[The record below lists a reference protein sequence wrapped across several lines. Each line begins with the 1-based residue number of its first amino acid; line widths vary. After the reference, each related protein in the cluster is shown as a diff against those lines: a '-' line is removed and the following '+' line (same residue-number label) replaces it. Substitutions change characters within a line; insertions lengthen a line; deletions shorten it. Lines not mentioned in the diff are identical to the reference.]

1 MRISSVLYI
10 LGKMLLY
17 FSVILLTPVFVAQ
30 LDGNHSL
37 LPFIY
42 TFAITF
48 LTAVVLVMFFKSE
61 PGMTA
66 KEGFLIVTLT
76 WLAYAFFGCLPY
88 LFDGTLFTLTDAFF
102 ESMSGFTTTGS
113 TVITQIEGT
122 SKAILFWRSLT
133 QYLGGMGIIV
143 LGIAILPEISL
154 GAMQLFKAEVP
165 GPTADRLYP
174 RIKDTAMTLWVVYS
188 ILTIAEAVLLKIG
201 GMTLFD
207 AVNHAFTTMATGG
220 FSTSNTSIAGYK
232 SPFIEWVITFF
243 MFMAGVN
250 FTLHFHMLHG
260 KITSYFKSS
269 EFRTYLAIVLIGTLA
284 VALNIHHQ
292 IGSSI
297 ITTIRLAAFQLVSI
311 LTTTGYASTDFE
323 LWPPFCTVIL
333 FLAMF
338 AGAMAGST
346 GGGIKI
352 VRLQLIFKHSFLQI
366 RKLIHPQLVSHIKSQ
381 GRVVPEGVMSTVAGF
396 LQLYIGIFIFAILI
410 ICACG
415 IDFTTSLTA
424 AAACLGNIGPGF
436 GTVGAMDNFA
446 HLPALVKNILSFLML
461 LGRLELYTV
470 LAILLPGFWRD

>member
-1 MRISSVLYI
+1 
-10 LGKMLLY
+10 MLLY

-30 LDGNHSL
+30 LDGNQSL
-37 LPFIY
+37 LPFVY

-48 LTAVVLVMFFKSE
+48 LTAIILVLINKSQ

-66 KEGFLIVTLT
+66 REGFLIVTLT

-88 LFDGTLFTLTDAFF
+88 LFDGVFVTLTDAFF

-113 TVITQIEGT
+113 TVLTQIEGT
-122 SKAILFWRSLT
+122 SRAILFWRSLT

-165 GPTADRLYP
+165 GPTKDRLYP
-174 RIKDTAMTLWVVYS
+174 RIKDTAKTLWLVYS
-188 ILTIAEAVLLKIG
+188 ILTIAEIILLKIG
-201 GMTLFD
+201 GMSIFD
-207 AVNHAFTTMATGG
+207 SVNHAFTTMATGG

-250 FTLHFHMLHG
+250 FTLHFHMLRG

-269 EFRTYLAIVLIGTLA
+269 EFRIYLAIVLLGTLA
-284 VALNIHHQ
+284 VALNIHHRL
-292 IGSSI
+292 GTGI
-297 ITTIRLAAFQLVSI
+297 ITTIRLAGFQLVSI
-311 LTTTGYASTDFE
+311 LTTTGYASADFE

-352 VRLQLIFKHSFLQI
+352 VRIQLVFKHAFLQI

-396 LQLYIGIFIFAILI
+396 LQLYIGIFVFSVLVIS
-410 ICACG
+410 ACG

-436 GTVGAMDNFA
+436 GTVGAMDNYA
-446 HLPALVKNILSFLML
+446 HLPDLVKNLLSFLML

-470 LAILLPGFWRD
+470 LAILLPAFWRD